1 MCVMGLK
8 YGKIGIL
15 LSLRAHTILGYLTL
29 IARFQKHDCLPR
41 GSNPKFQAHPIS
53 KRARKPERPLNNAS
67 FSMNLVREDFIEFE
81 KTMNSELKTMYNTKD
96 HPCDWNNLNS
106 FKVFMGL
113 SFCPM
118 DDFWD
123 IFWNQDTP
131 KGPICHLLVPK
142 SDNLVDKTGFVLNYG
157 LCDTETGMQKM
168 AEREIERMVF
178 KDLGSDLQQKA
189 PSVRRFYRIYIA
201 FHGPKGVVKYF
212 GPTELHP
219 GG

>member
-1 MCVMGLK
+1 
-8 YGKIGIL
+8 
-15 LSLRAHTILGYLTL
+15 
-29 IARFQKHDCLPR
+29 
-41 GSNPKFQAHPIS
+41 
-53 KRARKPERPLNNAS
+53 
-67 FSMNLVREDFIEFE
+67 MNLVREDFVEFE

-168 AEREIERMVF
+168 AEREIARMVF